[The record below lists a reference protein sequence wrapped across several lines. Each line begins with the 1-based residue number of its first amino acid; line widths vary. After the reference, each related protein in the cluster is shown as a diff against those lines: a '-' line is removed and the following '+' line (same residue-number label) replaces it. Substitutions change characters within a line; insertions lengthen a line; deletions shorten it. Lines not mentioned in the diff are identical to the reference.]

1 VTAPTLAAAIP
12 LQRGP
17 RSARPT
23 SAPPATAPAPTT
35 VPAPRSAPE
44 PRVAPAPAVAAVP
57 AVPAARRLP
66 LGGVLRLAAVVAVVA
81 ALVAKV
87 GSHAVVAAL
96 GAISAPVLLVALGLG
111 ALTTL
116 TSAAR
121 WCVVARGVGLALSLQ
136 RATGDVYRATFLNS
150 VLPAGVLGDVHRAL
164 VHRDAGD
171 GRGARAVVIE
181 RVAGQLVVVIACL
194 AVLASSPTLL
204 RGVLDGLVPTG
215 VLLGVLA
222 ALVVGGV
229 AVLML
234 ARGPR
239 VTHARVAV
247 VGAMRAA
254 GADLRS
260 GLLSARTGPAVV
272 VYSLLGLGGH
282 LALFVVAA
290 RLAGVTAP
298 LPELLP
304 LLVLGLLAMAIPL
317 SVGGWGPREAVTT
330 LAFAAAGLGAE
341 QGLSMAVVYG
351 VLGLASCLP
360 GALVALLG
368 ARRAARTR
376 P

>member
-1 VTAPTLAAAIP
+1 MTAPTLTAAIP

-17 RSARPT
+17 RTGTPT
-23 SAPPATAPAPTT
+23 ATPTPVVTAPAPAA
-35 VPAPRSAPE
+35 PAGR
-44 PRVAPAPAVAAVP
+44 RVA
-57 AVPAARRLP
+57 
-66 LGGVLRLAAVVAVVA
+66 LGGVLRLAAVVAVVG

-96 GAISAPVLLVALGLG
+96 GGITVPVLLTALGLG
-111 ALTTL
+111 AVTTL

-121 WCVVARGVGLALSLQ
+121 WCVVARGVGLDLPLR
-136 RATGDVYRATFLNS
+136 RAGADVYRATFLNS

-181 RVAGQLVVVIACL
+181 RVAGQLVVMLACL
-194 AVLASSPTLL
+194 AVLASSPALL
-204 RGVLDGLVPTG
+204 RGVVGGLVPIG
-215 VLLGVLA
+215 VLLGALA
-222 ALVVGGV
+222 ALVVGAVV
-229 AVLML
+229 ALTL

-239 VTHARVAV
+239 VTRARVAV
-247 VGAMRAA
+247 VGALRAT

-260 GLLSARTGPAVV
+260 GLLSVRTGPAVI

-298 LPELLP
+298 LADLLP
-304 LLVLGLLAMAIPL
+304 LLVLGLLAMAVPL

-330 LAFAAAGLGAE
+330 LAFAAAGLAAE

-351 VLGLASCLP
+351 VLGLFSCLP
-360 GALVALLG
+360 GAVVALLG